1 MQFLAECKG
10 GKDGKMK
17 ILLAEDDFVTR
28 KFMTGFLSKYG
39 ECDVT
44 VDGMEAVDAFM
55 MALEDDEPY
64 DLVCLDIMMPVMDG
78 YQALMGIRNL
88 EKERNIPKEKQ
99 AKIIMAT
106 ALNDEKNVKMAFEL
120 GCTVYSGKPIDQ
132 EKFEQVLK
140 KFGLI

>member
-1 MQFLAECKG
+1 
-10 GKDGKMK
+10 MK

-28 KFMTGFLSKYG
+28 KFMAGFLSKYG

-44 VDGMEAVDAFM
+44 VDGMEAIDAFM

-78 YQALMGIRNL
+78 YQALVGIRNL
-88 EKERNIPKEKQ
+88 EKERNIPQEK
-99 AKIIMAT
+99 AVKVIMTT
-106 ALNDEKNVKMAFEL
+106 ALNDEQNVKMAFEL

-132 EKFEQVLK
+132 ERFEQALK
-140 KFGLI
+140 KFGLV

>member
-1 MQFLAECKG
+1 
-10 GKDGKMK
+10 MK

-28 KFMTGFLSKYG
+28 KFMTNFLSKYG

-55 MALEDDEPY
+55 MALEEEDPY

-88 EKERNIPKEKQ
+88 EKDHGIAAEDGVKV
-99 AKIIMAT
+99 IMTT

-120 GCTVYSGKPIDQ
+120 GCTIYSGKPIDQ
-132 EKFEQVLK
+132 EKFEQALK
-140 KFGLI
+140 KIGLI

>member
-1 MQFLAECKG
+1 MR
-10 GKDGKMK
+10 

-28 KFMTGFLSKYG
+28 KFMTSFLSKYG

-55 MALEDDEPY
+55 MALEDDDPY

-88 EKERNIPKEKQ
+88 EKEQSIPPEK
-99 AKIIMAT
+99 AVKVIMTT

-120 GCTVYSGKPIDQ
+120 GCTIYSGKPIDQ
-132 EKFEQVLK
+132 DKFEQALK
-140 KFGLI
+140 KLGLK